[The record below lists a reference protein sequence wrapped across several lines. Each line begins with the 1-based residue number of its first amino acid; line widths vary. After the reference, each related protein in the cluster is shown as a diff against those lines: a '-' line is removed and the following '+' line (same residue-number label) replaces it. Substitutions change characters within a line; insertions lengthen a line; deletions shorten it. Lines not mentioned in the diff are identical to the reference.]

1 MTDTVANSGTLPNF
15 HLTGDIKYRI
25 QPLLV
30 SRQYYNEKLS
40 NLVSNGFLDLK
51 VCYYISDDDGTLQ
64 LISNGLLNAQDIPA
78 DFIRSQ
84 ALENI
89 RSSQSYGIR
98 NLEEVLIRMCAT
110 KMPYAPDLQSPLQ
123 IYILT
128 NIKGF
133 LGAAGLL
140 LENLLTDFAET
151 IGNSFFILPSSI
163 HEVLLVPESGEMDIG
178 TLSEMV
184 CAVNKSHVIPQEVL
198 SDHAY
203 YYDRK
208 TGQIHV

>member
-40 NLVSNGFLDLK
+40 NLVSNDFLDLK

-123 IYILT
+123 I
-128 NIKGF
+128 
-133 LGAAGLL
+133 
-140 LENLLTDFAET
+140 
-151 IGNSFFILPSSI
+151 
-163 HEVLLVPESGEMDIG
+163 
-178 TLSEMV
+178 
-184 CAVNKSHVIPQEVL
+184 
-198 SDHAY
+198 
-203 YYDRK
+203 
-208 TGQIHV
+208 

>member
-1 MTDTVANSGTLPNF
+1 MTDTITDKGTLPTP
-15 HLTGDIKYRI
+15 HLTGDTKYRI

-40 NLVSNGFLDLK
+40 NLASTDFLDLK
-51 VCYYISDDDGTLQ
+51 ICYYISDDDGTLQ
-64 LISNGLLNAQDIPA
+64 LISNWLLHALDIPT
-78 DFIRSQ
+78 DLIRSQ

-89 RSSQSYGIR
+89 KASCSYGIR

-110 KMPYAPDLQSPLQ
+110 KMPYIPDLQSPLQ

-128 NIKGF
+128 NTKGF
-133 LGAAGLL
+133 LGASGLL
-140 LENLLTDFAET
+140 LEDLLADFADLIE
-151 IGNSFFILPSSI
+151 NSFFILPSSV
-163 HEVLLVPESGEMDIG
+163 HEVLLVPESSEMDIG
-178 TLSEMV
+178 SLNEMV
-184 CAVNKSHVIPQEVL
+184 CAVNKSHVSPQEVL

-203 YYDRK
+203 HYDRK

>member
-1 MTDTVANSGTLPNF
+1 MTDTVANSGTLPNL
-15 HLTGDIKYRI
+15 HLTGDTKYRI

-40 NLVSNGFLDLK
+40 NLVSNDFLDLK

-64 LISNGLLNAQDIPA
+64 LISNGLLHAQDIPA

-84 ALENI
+84 AHENI

-128 NIKGF
+128 NTKGF

-184 CAVNKSHVIPQEVL
+184 CAVNKSHVSPQEVL

>member
-40 NLVSNGFLDLK
+40 NLVSNDFLDLK

>member
-1 MTDTVANSGTLPNF
+1 MTDTVANSGTLPTP
-15 HLTGDIKYRI
+15 HLTGDAKSRI

-30 SRQYYNEKLS
+30 FSQYYNEHLS
-40 NLVSNGFLDLK
+40 NLASNDFLDLK
-51 VCYYISDDDGTLQ
+51 VCYYISDDDGTMRM
-64 LISNGLLNAQDIPA
+64 ISNWLLHALDIPA

-89 RSSQSYGIR
+89 RSSCSYGIR
-98 NLEEVLIRMCAT
+98 SLEEVLIRMCST
-110 KMPYAPDLQSPLQ
+110 KLPCSTDFQSPSP
-123 IYILT
+123 IYVLT
-128 NIKGF
+128 NTKGF

-140 LENLLTDFAET
+140 LDSLLADFAVLIE
-151 IGNSFFILPSSI
+151 NSFFILPSSI
-163 HEVLLVPESGEMDIG
+163 HEVLLVPESSEMDMG

-184 CAVNKSHVIPQEVL
+184 CAVNESEVSPQEVL

-208 TGQIHV
+208 TGQICI

>member
-1 MTDTVANSGTLPNF
+1 MTDTVVNSTTLPNL
-15 HLTGDIKYRI
+15 HLTGDTKYRI

-40 NLVSNGFLDLK
+40 NLVSNDFLDLK
-51 VCYYISDDDGTLQ
+51 VCYCMPDDYGTMQ
-64 LISNGLLNAQDIPA
+64 LISNGLLQALDIPT

-110 KMPYAPDLQSPLQ
+110 KMPYTPDLQSPLQ

-128 NIKGF
+128 NTKGF

-140 LENLLTDFAET
+140 LDGLLADFADLIE
-151 IGNSFFILPSSI
+151 NNFFILPSSI
-163 HEVLLVPESGEMDIG
+163 HEVLLVPESSEMDIG

-203 YYDRK
+203 HYDRK
-208 TGQIHV
+208 TRQIHV

>member
-1 MTDTVANSGTLPNF
+1 MTDTVANSGTLPTL
-15 HLTGDIKYRI
+15 HLTGDTKYRI

-40 NLVSNGFLDLK
+40 NLVSNNFLDLK
-51 VCYYISDDDGTLQ
+51 VCYCIPDDDGTMQ
-64 LISNGLLNAQDIPA
+64 LISNRLLNAQDIPA

-84 ALENI
+84 ALKNI
-89 RSSQSYGIR
+89 RSSYSYGIR

-110 KMPYAPDLQSPLQ
+110 KMPYAPDFQSPLQ

-128 NIKGF
+128 NTKGF

-140 LENLLTDFAET
+140 LENLLADFADLIE
-151 IGNSFFILPSSI
+151 NSFFILPSSI
-163 HEVLLVPESGEMDIG
+163 HEVLLVPESSEMDIG

-203 YYDRK
+203 HYDRK

>member
-40 NLVSNGFLDLK
+40 NLVSNDFLDLK

-128 NIKGF
+128 NTKGF

>member
-40 NLVSNGFLDLK
+40 NLVSNDFLDLK

-203 YYDRK
+203 HYDRK

>member
-40 NLVSNGFLDLK
+40 NLVSNDFLDLK

-203 YYDRK
+203 HYDRE
-208 TGQIHV
+208 TGKIHV